1 MSVVG
6 DTILE
11 QVEFTYDDGGNL
23 IQTVTRQRYHN
34 APASQTGELKNPSET
49 PKARVTYAASYPDS
63 LGRSQAAVNYGTNGA
78 SVAEVVRLQSRRTH
92 TSPATPEPTSDE
104 QQAGF
109 SEVRLS

>member
-1 MSVVG
+1 MSVTG
-6 DTILE
+6 DTIIE
-11 QVEFTYDDGGNL
+11 QVEMSYDDASNV
-23 IQTVTRQRYHN
+23 IQMAICQRCHN